1 MLEILIEKANK
12 YLEMYENG
20 NSPIS
25 DEEYDEIIE
34 QIAELENKT
43 GIIYPNSPTQRI
55 SNNSNDG
62 EFTC

>member
-25 DEEYDEIIE
+25 DEEYDYNLI
-34 QIAELENKT
+34 
-43 GIIYPNSPTQRI
+43 IIYAFRYRVY
-55 SNNSNDG
+55 
-62 EFTC
+62 